1 MLDIGKTNLFLS
13 DKGGSIISRI
23 IDDYDLIGHNC
34 LFLEIKPTSH
44 NIYTKCNTIGYSSYD
59 KIPSILEDNL
69 FRVYIIIVE
78 MSINYKYLLNTIRE
92 ITDLPIIL
100 INDFGELSHSENDF
114 DYIYKFYREERNG
127 FTLNLDMMERIFLEN
142 SHIVDIKNDWDM
154 SLGDLRTQYIRDKKI
169 NDLLK

>member
-69 FRVYIIIVE
+69 FRVDIIIVE

-100 INDFGELSHSENDF
+100 ISDFDELNHSENDF